1 MSDELVHTEIDAG
14 IATLTLDSPSNRNA
28 LSGALVSQ
36 LIAALTAARDDADV
50 RAVKLTHTGGTFCAG
65 ADLSEALTRGLSPEE
80 ATAEGASAMNAM
92 MRTILESPKPVIVV
106 VNGHVRA
113 GGFGLLGAADM
124 VVAGPA
130 STFALTEARLGL
142 APSMI
147 SIVLLP
153 KMTAR
158 SVGRYFLTGE
168 KFGATEAERMG
179 LITVA
184 AGTADEVGPI
194 TAEILDGI
202 RKASPQGL
210 AVSKSLT
217 TAAILAD
224 FDRQAAERA
233 AESAGL
239 FGTDEARE
247 GMTAFFEKRR
257 PRWDVSA

>member
-1 MSDELVHTEIDAG
+1 MSEELVHVVVDAG
-14 IATLTLDSPSNRNA
+14 IATVTLDSPSNRNA
-28 LSGALVSQ
+28 LSATLVGQ
-36 LIAALTAARDDADV
+36 LIAALTEARDNADV
-50 RAVKLTHTGGTFCAG
+50 RAVTLTHTGGTFCAG
-65 ADLSEALTRGLSPEE
+65 ADLGEALRRGLSPQE
-80 ATAEGASAMNAM
+80 ATAEGAAAMNGL

-106 VNGHVRA
+106 VDGHVRA

-124 VVAGPA
+124 VLAGPA

-153 KMTAR
+153 KMTLR
-158 SVGRYFLTGE
+158 SAGRYFLTGE
-168 KFGATEAERMG
+168 KFGPGTAVEIG
-179 LITVA
+179 LITA
-184 AGTADEVGPI
+184 AAESADELAAI
-194 TAEILDGI
+194 TEELLDGI

-224 FDRQAAERA
+224 FDQQAAERA

-257 PRWDVSA
+257 PSWDVSR